1 MKFCRRKRSLFGWR
15 SFKRGDAHTKKG
27 DEIDDFKGGGNGTPV
42 SMTTTTLNRTTTMT
56 MTRRRRRRR
65 NILHRGTSS
74 TSRRPQTSKSSS
86 SKGGKSSSSWGKE
99 KTTLVFDLDGV
110 LYPASNG
117 YLENVRD
124 NQRKFLTEKFNLS
137 LEDARRV
144 RKEAFE
150 KHNQTLKGLR
160 SLGFEVKHDEFTEYV
175 RKGYDEY
182 LSCDLRVNKTL
193 ERLKLACSKRK
204 GKMVLMTNTAEKQ
217 ARKCLGALNIDEKL
231 FEDGI
236 YGSSFM
242 GDNAKPMPEAF
253 EMVCEDI
260 GVSPKECVMFEDS
273 FKNLKTCVNLGMG
286 GVFVA
291 GETLEMELRGGG
303 EKNED
308 KSDKGELNA
317 VANVVVESIGDLFEV
332 CPELFD

>member
-1 MKFCRRKRSLFGWR
+1 M
-15 SFKRGDAHTKKG
+15 
-27 DEIDDFKGGGNGTPV
+27 
-42 SMTTTTLNRTTTMT
+42 
-56 MTRRRRRRR
+56 
-65 NILHRGTSS
+65 
-74 TSRRPQTSKSSS
+74 
-86 SKGGKSSSSWGKE
+86 
-99 KTTLVFDLDGV
+99 FDLDGV

-124 NQRKFLTEKFNLS
+124 NQRKFLTEKFSLS
-137 LEDARRV
+137 ETDARRV

-160 SLGFEVKHDEFTEYV
+160 SLGYAVEHDEFTEYV

-193 ERLKLACSKRK
+193 ERLKVACSKRK

-273 FKNLKTCVNLGMG
+273 FKNLKTCVALGMG

-291 GETLEMELRGGG
+291 GETLEMELVGGG

-308 KSDKGELNA
+308 ESDKGELNA

-332 CPELFD
+332 FPELFD

>member
-1 MKFCRRKRSLFGWR
+1 
-15 SFKRGDAHTKKG
+15 
-27 DEIDDFKGGGNGTPV
+27 
-42 SMTTTTLNRTTTMT
+42 MTTRTLNATTLTTTRM
-56 MTRRRRRRR
+56 RRR
-65 NILHRGTSS
+65 NAFRAFASGGTSS
-74 TSRRPQTSKSSS
+74 TSQTSSS
-86 SKGGKSSSSWGKE
+86 SKGKKSSSWVKE

-117 YLENVRD
+117 YLENVRG
-124 NQRKFLTEKFNLS
+124 NQRKILTEKFSLS

-160 SLGFEVKHDEFTEYV
+160 SLGFAVEHDEFTEYV

-193 ERLKLACSKRK
+193 ERLKMACSKRK

-273 FKNLKTCVNLGMG
+273 FKNLKTCVALGMG
-286 GVFVA
+286 GVFVS
-291 GETLEMELRGGG
+291 GETLEMELGGGG

>member
-1 MKFCRRKRSLFGWR
+1 
-15 SFKRGDAHTKKG
+15 
-27 DEIDDFKGGGNGTPV
+27 
-42 SMTTTTLNRTTTMT
+42 
-56 MTRRRRRRR
+56 
-65 NILHRGTSS
+65 
-74 TSRRPQTSKSSS
+74 
-86 SKGGKSSSSWGKE
+86 
-99 KTTLVFDLDGV
+99 VFDLYGV

-117 YLENVRD
+117 YLENVRG
-124 NQRKFLTEKFNLS
+124 NQRKFLTEKFSLS

-160 SLGFEVKHDEFTEYV
+160 SLGFAVEHDEFTEYV

-193 ERLKLACSKRK
+193 ERLKMACSKRK

-217 ARKCLGALNIDEKL
+217 ARKCLRALNIDEKL

-273 FKNLKTCVNLGMG
+273 FKNLKTCVALGMG
-286 GVFVA
+286 GVFLS
-291 GETLEMELRGGG
+291 GETLEMELVGGG

>member
-1 MKFCRRKRSLFGWR
+1 
-15 SFKRGDAHTKKG
+15 
-27 DEIDDFKGGGNGTPV
+27 
-42 SMTTTTLNRTTTMT
+42 MTTTTLNATTLTTTRM
-56 MTRRRRRRR
+56 RRR
-65 NILHRGTSS
+65 NAFRAFASGGTSS
-74 TSRRPQTSKSSS
+74 TSQTSSS
-86 SKGGKSSSSWGKE
+86 SKGKKSSSWVKE

-117 YLENVRD
+117 YLENVRG
-124 NQRKFLTEKFNLS
+124 NQRKILTEKFSLS

-160 SLGFEVKHDEFTEYV
+160 SLGFAVEHDEFTEYV

-193 ERLKLACSKRK
+193 ERLKMACSKRK

-273 FKNLKTCVNLGMG
+273 FKNLKTCVALGMG
-286 GVFVA
+286 GVFVS
-291 GETLEMELRGGG
+291 GETLEMELVGGG

>member
-1 MKFCRRKRSLFGWR
+1 
-15 SFKRGDAHTKKG
+15 
-27 DEIDDFKGGGNGTPV
+27 
-42 SMTTTTLNRTTTMT
+42 MTTTTLNATTLTTTRM
-56 MTRRRRRRR
+56 RRR
-65 NILHRGTSS
+65 NAFRAFASGGTSS
-74 TSRRPQTSKSSS
+74 TSQTSSS
-86 SKGGKSSSSWGKE
+86 SKGKKSSSWVKE

-117 YLENVRD
+117 YLENVRG
-124 NQRKFLTEKFNLS
+124 NQRKFLTEKFSLS

-160 SLGFEVKHDEFTEYV
+160 SLGFAVEHDEFTEYV

-193 ERLKLACSKRK
+193 ERLKMACSKRK

-217 ARKCLGALNIDEKL
+217 ARKCLRALNIDEKL

-273 FKNLKTCVNLGMG
+273 FKNLKTCVALGMG
-286 GVFVA
+286 GVFVS
-291 GETLEMELRGGG
+291 GETLEMELGGGG

>member
-1 MKFCRRKRSLFGWR
+1 
-15 SFKRGDAHTKKG
+15 
-27 DEIDDFKGGGNGTPV
+27 
-42 SMTTTTLNRTTTMT
+42 MTTTTLNATTLTTTRM
-56 MTRRRRRRR
+56 RRR
-65 NILHRGTSS
+65 NAFRAFASGGTSS
-74 TSRRPQTSKSSS
+74 TSQTSSS
-86 SKGGKSSSSWGKE
+86 SKGKKSSSWVKE

-117 YLENVRD
+117 YLENVRG
-124 NQRKFLTEKFNLS
+124 NQRKFLTEKFSLS

-160 SLGFEVKHDEFTEYV
+160 SLGFAVEHDEFTEYV

-193 ERLKLACSKRK
+193 ERLKMACSKRK

-217 ARKCLGALNIDEKL
+217 ARKCLRALNIDEKL

-253 EMVCEDI
+253 EMVCKDI

-273 FKNLKTCVNLGMG
+273 FKNLKTCVALGMG

-291 GETLEMELRGGG
+291 GETLEMELVGGG

>member
-1 MKFCRRKRSLFGWR
+1 
-15 SFKRGDAHTKKG
+15 
-27 DEIDDFKGGGNGTPV
+27 
-42 SMTTTTLNRTTTMT
+42 MTTTTLNATTLTTTRM
-56 MTRRRRRRR
+56 RRR
-65 NILHRGTSS
+65 NAFRAFASGGTSS
-74 TSRRPQTSKSSS
+74 TSQTSSS
-86 SKGGKSSSSWGKE
+86 SKGKKSSSWVKE
-99 KTTLVFDLDGV
+99 KTTLVFDLYGV

-117 YLENVRD
+117 YLENVRG
-124 NQRKFLTEKFNLS
+124 NQRKFLTEKFSLS

-160 SLGFEVKHDEFTEYV
+160 SLGFAVEHDEFTEYV

-193 ERLKLACSKRK
+193 ERLKMACSKRK

-217 ARKCLGALNIDEKL
+217 ARKCLRALNIDEKL

-273 FKNLKTCVNLGMG
+273 FKNLKTCVALGMG
-286 GVFVA
+286 GVFVS
-291 GETLEMELRGGG
+291 GETLEMELVGGG